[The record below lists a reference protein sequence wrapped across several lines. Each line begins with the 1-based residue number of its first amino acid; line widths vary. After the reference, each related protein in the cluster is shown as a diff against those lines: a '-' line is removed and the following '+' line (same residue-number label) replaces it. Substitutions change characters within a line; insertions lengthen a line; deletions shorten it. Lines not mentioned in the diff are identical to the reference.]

1 MDERNFEAMSDGLVR
16 SLLAV
21 LSACVTVTA
30 TTRAVAYS
38 YESVV
43 STGCHERITMSALRT
58 VRATLPTAPFL
69 EPSANDRALIG
80 DLPFALDPDMHD
92 IGGATLT
99 VGVRDNDLKG
109 RGPTEVDQLALVHGD
124 PAAQREHCLRA
135 RGDDEPDGTI
145 RALEA
150 CRGFIREK
158 VVEALEGLDANG
170 VVDPARRA
178 DIDVA
183 LQLRGGVT
191 ADLPRFYVNMGQALH
206 TLQDGFSHTF
216 RSPDRLRVRSTLNW
230 IDWIEQHEVE
240 SRDGPVHRN
249 GLDQCDDLDD
259 LRTRNLD
266 TATRASVELL
276 TATLDPKLT
285 RDAKLAAVD
294 STLAKYLSYESGCSD
309 ANGWCDA
316 PERSYEISAGCG
328 CGVVGRHPRGLLAGA
343 LGALAIAG
351 FVVRR
356 RRTRSRA
363 RAGATVTALL
373 AIVVLVAW
381 PVSAHAQAT
390 EAARPP
396 RGAPRPEPPPAPPAN
411 GEMPAQPASPGVPT
425 AEEVAAEHVETQRDS
440 FFRIYAAGSGAVT
453 NPSLSG
459 QLGVRFRLSERW
471 MVGLDGELNGWYGV
485 HTKTLRTGAF
495 NAYAT
500 VILRY
505 PLRFESLNLRTT
517 ANLGTSSMLIDLY
530 GAPRGTTGLFL
541 GLTPLGIELKLT
553 RAVYVV
559 FDALGVALPVPQL
572 QGAPFA
578 YPQYRTAV
586 GVELAL

>member
-1 MDERNFEAMSDGLVR
+1 M
-16 SLLAV
+16 V
-21 LSACVTVTA
+21 LTVTA
-30 TTRAVAYS
+30 EASAYS

-43 STGCHERITMSALRT
+43 SPGCHERITMSALRT
-58 VRATLPTAPFL
+58 VRATLPTAPAI
-69 EPSANDRALIG
+69 EPSANDRAFIA
-80 DLPFALDPDMHD
+80 DLPFGLDPDMHD
-92 IGGATLT
+92 LGGATLA

-109 RGPTEVDQLALVHGD
+109 RGPAEVDQLAMIHGD
-124 PAAQREHCLRA
+124 PTAQREHCLRA
-135 RGDDEPDGTI
+135 RGDDEPDGTN

-158 VVEALEGLDANG
+158 VIEALEGLDANG

-191 ADLPRFYVNMGQALH
+191 ADLPRFYVSMGQALH

-230 IDWIEQHEVE
+230 IDWIEQNEVE

-259 LRTRNLD
+259 LRARNLE
-266 TATRASVELL
+266 TATLASVELL
-276 TATLDPKLT
+276 TAALDPKLA

-294 STLAKYLSYESGCSD
+294 ATLAKYLSYEPGCAD

-328 CGVVGRHPRGLLAGA
+328 CGVIGGHPRGVLAGA
-343 LGALAIAG
+343 LGALALAG

-356 RRTRSRA
+356 RRTRA
-363 RAGATVTALL
+363 RAGASIPAVLAL
-373 AIVVLVAW
+373 VVLTAW
-381 PVSAHAQAT
+381 PVGAHAQAT
-390 EAARPP
+390 TPATSAPPPGAAPADPP
-396 RGAPRPEPPPAPPAN
+396 AANGETSTDPPPPPA
-411 GEMPAQPASPGVPT
+411 GVPT
-425 AEEVAAEHVETQRDS
+425 AEEVAAEHVEKQRDS
-440 FFRIYAAGSGAVT
+440 LFHLYAAGSGSVT

-459 QLGVRFRLSERW
+459 QLGVRFRLSDRW

-485 HTKTLRTGAF
+485 HTQTLRTGTF

-505 PLRFESLNLRTT
+505 PLRFETLNLRTT
-517 ANLGTSSMLIDLY
+517 ANLGTSTMLIDLY

-541 GLTPLGIELKLT
+541 GLTPLGIEWKLT
-553 RAVYVV
+553 RAVYMV
-559 FDALGVALPVPQL
+559 FDVLGVALPVPQL

-586 GVELAL
+586 GIELAL